1 MDMDRSYNNIENR
14 ITYLCSRV
22 TALFFCNCVFA
33 LNTGEIIFHN
43 AVERLRYPVNEN
55 KIKDHFYLN
64 MDNMKD
70 TAIFVKQ
77 VELFRHY
84 IHIRVVEESLNGFFI
99 IGPFLT
105 LPINEKDLQK
115 LLYESN
121 IEVKY
126 YNKLLNYSKN
136 ITILPYNSLCI
147 IGELMYLYLTDS
159 QAKVSIEDDRHFN
172 EAISCRKEHNHI
184 QEITKLYNT
193 LHSSQDFEYDIL
205 HYIKK
210 GNSKEL
216 ERYLAEE
223 FRVEGIR
230 DTSLD
235 TIRKHKNAFIAA
247 MSTAS
252 LMAVEGGVDWEESL
266 LMRDQFEEEIEKTK
280 SIEEIQRYYFIMYM
294 AFVRKVELYA
304 TENLNRIIIKAK
316 NYIKNQVYEKISLQD
331 VARKSGLNGNY
342 FASLFKKETGYTV
355 GEYIIQCKIDE
366 AKYLLRKKYT
376 ILDISEILKFT
387 DSSHF
392 TKQFKKVTDITPKQ
406 YCKSL

>member
-1 MDMDRSYNNIENR
+1 
-14 ITYLCSRV
+14 
-22 TALFFCNCVFA
+22 
-33 LNTGEIIFHN
+33 
-43 AVERLRYPVNEN
+43 
-55 KIKDHFYLN
+55 
-64 MDNMKD
+64 
-70 TAIFVKQ
+70 
-77 VELFRHY
+77 
-84 IHIRVVEESLNGFFI
+84 
-99 IGPFLT
+99 
-105 LPINEKDLQK
+105 
-115 LLYESN
+115 
-121 IEVKY
+121 
-126 YNKLLNYSKN
+126 
-136 ITILPYNSLCI
+136 
-147 IGELMYLYLTDS
+147 
-159 QAKVSIEDDRHFN
+159 VSIEDDRHFN
-172 EAISCRKEHNHI
+172 EAISCRKEHNHN

-205 HYIKK
+205 HYIKN
-210 GNSKEL
+210 GSSKEL

-304 TENLNRIIIKAK
+304 TENLNRIIINAK

-331 VARKSGLNGNY
+331 VARESGLNGNY

-355 GEYIIQCKIDE
+355 GEYIMQCKIDE
-366 AKYLLRKKYT
+366 AKFLLRKKYT

-406 YCKSL
+406 YYKSLR